1 MPKVFIKKNKS
12 EEGLTMAELL
22 VTISIIVLIA
32 TVILVLGDKALRQ
45 TDFFAKRTQALF
57 LAKEGVEV
65 VTDITIRNLIRDDIA
80 TEVTDGT
87 WSGEGYWNVDYQGSV
102 EQKSDKASC
111 HNKLKIDT
119 TGFYAIGEAGDE
131 ETFFSRCIIVTA
143 TDDSDDLELTSEVLY
158 DHKGNDYSVNLYRI
172 FYD

>member
-1 MPKVFIKKNKS
+1 MSKVFIKKNKS

-65 VTDITIRNLIRDDIA
+65 VTDTTIRNLIRDDIA

-87 WSGEGYWNVDYQGSV
+87 WSGEGYWNVDYKGNADQRSSI
-102 EQKSDKASC
+102 SDC
-111 HNKLKIDT
+111 HRKLRVNSE
-119 TGFYAIGEAGDE
+119 GFYAIGAPENQ
-131 ETFFSRCIIVTA
+131 ETAFSRCIIVTA
-143 TDDSDDLELTSEVLY
+143 TDESDDLELTSEVLY
-158 DHKGNDYSVNLYRI
+158 EHKGTDYNVNLYRI